1 MKEIKRYKG
10 KYYYYTL
17 VSTRE
22 RKFQKKM
29 SAAYKQHIIKKILCE
44 SNILI
49 LVSPRLTQAY
59 LRPLRIFSFCLA
71 GSNDIISAN
80 PSAVCFGS
88 ILKRRASFCFTAS
101 PFNFLI

>member
-22 RKFQKKM
+22 RKFQKRM
-29 SAAYKQHIIKKILCE
+29 SAAYKQHIKKILCE